1 MSRGGALCGD
11 GVGYM
16 LKQHSQLIGFIRGCL
31 DLMVAGIAWMAAY
44 CIRFDLL
51 PHNKGIPPL
60 HDVIVNLILF
70 LGLIAVCFN
79 GVGAYKPRRI
89 KSIIE
94 ELRVIL
100 FGSVIAWMLLL
111 VCIYY
116 IEQTKFTRGL
126 LLMLLPLSVAM
137 LLSERLAARIVL
149 NTIRRNGWNLRYA
162 IIVGSGRLA
171 QKTLYRLRENSWTG
185 IRVVG
190 FVAEEDRIHGH
201 IRGLPI
207 LGNLDDLPRTIETQ
221 QIDSVF
227 VAMSGRHARSIRRVM
242 KMLEDTA
249 VDVRVIPDIYGSPVT
264 SNLSVSELDGMPV
277 ISVRENPLEGWRA
290 IYKRTFD
297 IGGAS
302 LALLVFALPM
312 LLIALAIKL
321 TSRGP
326 ILYRQQRISFGGKPF
341 DILKFRSMV
350 ITAEHESG
358 ATLAV
363 PNDPRCTA
371 VGRWLRR
378 TSLDELPQLFNVL
391 AGHMSLV
398 GPRPERPELMAR
410 IRREVPGFP
419 MRLKVRAGI
428 TGWAQ
433 INGYRGDTSFRKRLQ
448 YDLYYVHNWSP
459 LLDIKIMFMT
469 LFRGFRHPNAY

>member
-1 MSRGGALCGD
+1 
-11 GVGYM
+11 M

-31 DLMVAGIAWMAAY
+31 DLAVATAAWYVAY
-44 CIRFDLL
+44 GIRFGLL
-51 PHNKGIPPL
+51 PYSKGLPPQR
-60 HDVIVNLILF
+60 DVIVNLVIF
-70 LGLIAVCFN
+70 VALIALCLN
-79 GVGAYKPRRI
+79 GAGAYKPRRI
-89 KSIIE
+89 KSIFE

-100 FGSVIAWMLLL
+100 FGCVIAWMLLL
-111 VCIYY
+111 VGIYN
-116 IEQTKFTRGL
+116 IEHTRFTRGML
-126 LLMLLPLSVAM
+126 LLLLPISAG
-137 LLSERLAARIVL
+137 LLLGERLCARIAL
-149 NTIRRNGWNLRYA
+149 GTIRRNGWNLRHA
-162 IIVGSGRLA
+162 LIIGSGRLA
-171 QKTLYRLRENSWTG
+171 QKTLFRLQENTWTG
-185 IRVVG
+185 IRIAG
-190 FVAEEDRIHGH
+190 FVAEEDYVKGH
-201 IRGLPI
+201 LRGLPI
-207 LGNLDDLPRTIETQ
+207 LGGIENLPAIIDTHK
-221 QIDSVF
+221 IDSVF
-227 VAMSGRHARSIRRVM
+227 VAMNGRHSRTIRRVL

-264 SNLSVSELDGMPV
+264 TNLSVSELDGMPI

-297 IGGAS
+297 LTGAA
-302 LALLVFALPM
+302 LALTVFSVPM
-312 LLIALAIKL
+312 LIIAAAIKL

-341 DILKFRSMV
+341 NILKFRSMV
-350 ITAEHESG
+350 ITAEADSG

-371 VGRWLRR
+371 LGKWLRR

-410 IRREVPGFP
+410 LRREAPGFP

-469 LFRGFRHPNAY
+469 IFRGFRHPNAY

>member
-1 MSRGGALCGD
+1 
-11 GVGYM
+11 M
-16 LKQHSQLIGFIRGCL
+16 LKQHSQLISFIRGCL
-31 DLMVAGIAWMAAY
+31 DRAVAGMAWAVAY
-44 CIRFDLL
+44 VIRFDAL
-51 PHNKGIPPL
+51 PHSRGIPPL
-60 HDVIVNLILF
+60 HDVLVNLVIF
-70 LGLIAVCFN
+70 LMLTAVCLN
-79 GVGAYKPRRI
+79 GVGAYRPRRI

-116 IEQTKFTRGL
+116 IEATKFTRGL
-126 LLMLLPLSVAM
+126 LLMLLPISLAM
-137 LLSERLAARIVL
+137 LLAERIIARIAL
-149 NTIRRNGWNLRYA
+149 STIRRNGWNLRYA
-162 IIVGSGRLA
+162 LIIGSGRLA
-171 QKTLYRLRENSWTG
+171 QKTLFRLRENSWTG
-185 IRVVG
+185 IRIVG
-190 FVAEEDRIHGH
+190 FVAEEEDIHGH

-207 LGNLDDLPRTIETQ
+207 LGGLNALLPIIETYH
-221 QIDSVF
+221 IDSVF
-227 VAMSGRHARSIRRVM
+227 VAISGRHARSIRRVI
-242 KMLEDTA
+242 KTLEDTT
-249 VDVRVIPDIYGSPVT
+249 VDVRVIPDIYGSPMT
-264 SNLSVSELDGMPV
+264 GNLSVSELDGMPV

-297 IGGAS
+297 VCGAS
-302 LALLVFALPM
+302 LALMVFAIPM
-312 LLIALAIKL
+312 LFIALAIKL
-321 TSRGP
+321 TSSGP
-326 ILYRQQRISFGGKPF
+326 VLYRQQRISFGGKPF

-350 ITAEHESG
+350 VTAEHASG

-410 IRREVPGFP
+410 IRRDVPGFP

-448 YDLYYVHNWSP
+448 YDLYYVHHWSP